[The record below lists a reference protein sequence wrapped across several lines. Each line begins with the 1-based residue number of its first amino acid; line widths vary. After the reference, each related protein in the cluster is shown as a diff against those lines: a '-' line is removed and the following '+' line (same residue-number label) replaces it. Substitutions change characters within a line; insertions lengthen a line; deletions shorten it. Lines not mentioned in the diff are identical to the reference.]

1 MKYWLL
7 NSTRASYNAVS
18 NNQCLLK
25 ILIFF
30 IIDSFNCHLL
40 TQLDNLTSI
49 KRGSFVNLDF
59 AFIQIPNSKSTSQI
73 VRDIV

>member
-7 NSTRASYNAVS
+7 NSMGASYNAVS

-59 AFIQIPNSKSTSQI
+59 AFIQIPNSL
-73 VRDIV
+73 VR